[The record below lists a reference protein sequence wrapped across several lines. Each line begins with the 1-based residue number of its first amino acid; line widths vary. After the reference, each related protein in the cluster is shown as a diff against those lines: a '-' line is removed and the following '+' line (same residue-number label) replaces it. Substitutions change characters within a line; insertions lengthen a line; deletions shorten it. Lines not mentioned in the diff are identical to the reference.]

1 MSTPPKTFTLFR
13 RYLDEFLGYAGVRA
27 VKGALLLTA
36 SGFMQGISLL
46 MIIPLLGLTGFVSAE
61 PQGSSEIAGTLEGLF
76 SSINL
81 SYNLVTVLGLFFLIL
96 TADALFTRY
105 RSITMFNLQVDFIN
119 HLRNN
124 LYRNIGNASWK
135 FHSRHHSA
143 ESLHLLDEAVSNIG
157 SGTYSVLQLFV
168 LAFQAAVYVIVSVQ
182 ISLTMTVLMIVTGLV
197 LYLSVMPINR
207 RMFRHGEKAVTSSK
221 KLYRTMS
228 DYFGGLKLAKSYN
241 RTSEHVHDFAVTAH
255 ELRNEQMQL
264 NRSSSSAQMW
274 MRIFTVGLLCV
285 FVYVAL
291 TAAHMGGDQL
301 ILLIV
306 LANRLYGVLSSG
318 QSHWQR
324 LLEMLPNY
332 ATFTEAREK
341 FQAHA
346 EPRVDMN
353 AEPLQLHQQ
362 IRLEDVS
369 FQYLESTDRPALTK
383 ISISIPAKKTTAI
396 IGPSGAGK
404 STLADILMGVL
415 IPDSGQIIIDDKPLT
430 TKMLAVWRDS
440 VAYVPQEVY
449 LFDGSIRSNLNWA
462 CGQALEDDALWT
474 ALDAAAAGDFVR
486 KLPDGLDSVVGER
499 GVRLSGGE
507 RQRIALARALV
518 TQPDAL
524 ILDEATSS
532 LDQQNERRI
541 RDAIMNLRGQL
552 TIIIIAHR
560 HSTIEHADH
569 VISMDHGKVAASGNW
584 EELHAIQ

>member
-1 MSTPPKTFTLFR
+1 M
-13 RYLDEFLGYAGVRA
+13 RA

-61 PQGSSEIAGTLEGLF
+61 SEGSSITSTLEGLF
-76 SSINL
+76 SSVNL
-81 SYNLVTVLGLFFLIL
+81 SYNLVTVLGLFFLVL
-96 TADALFTRY
+96 AAEALFTRY
-105 RSITMFNLQVDFIN
+105 RSVTMFSLQMDFIN
-119 HLRNN
+119 HLRNG
-124 LYRNIGNASWK
+124 LYRHIGNARWQ

-143 ESLHLLDEAVSNIG
+143 ESLHLLDEAVGEIG

-168 LAFQAAVYVIVSVQ
+168 LVFQTAVYVFVSVQ
-182 ISLTMTVLMIVTGLV
+182 VSVMMTLLMIVTGLM
-197 LYLSVMPINR
+197 LYASVMPINR
-207 RMFRHGEKAVTSSK
+207 RMFRHGEKAVTATR
-221 KLYRTMS
+221 KLYRTMA

-241 RTSEHVHDFAVTAH
+241 RTDEHIEKFVGTTN
-255 ELRNEQMQL
+255 ELRGEQLQL
-264 NRSSSSAQMW
+264 NSASASAQMW
-274 MRIFTVGLLCV
+274 MRIFTIGLLCV

-291 TAAHMGGDQL
+291 SVMQMGGDQL

-306 LANRLYGVLSSG
+306 LANRLYGVMSSG
-318 QSHWQR
+318 QSYWQM
-324 LLEMLPNY
+324 LLQMLPSY
-332 ATFTEAREK
+332 VAFTDARSE

-346 EPRVDMN
+346 EPIIDIN
-353 AEPLQLHQQ
+353 AAPLHVHQQ
-362 IRLEDVS
+362 IRLDDVS
-369 FQYLESTDRPALTK
+369 FQYSESTAHSALSA
-383 ISISIPAKKTTAI
+383 ISIEIPVNKTTAI

-415 IPDSGQIIIDDKPLT
+415 IPDSGQITIDATPLT
-430 TKMLAVWRDS
+430 HEKLSAWRDS

-462 CGQALEDDALWT
+462 CGKTIDDDTQWT
-474 ALDAAAAGDFVR
+474 ALDAAAAGDFVS
-486 KLPDGLDSVVGER
+486 KLSDGLDSIVGER

-518 TQPDAL
+518 TRPDVL

-532 LDQQNERRI
+532 LDQENERRI
-541 RDAIMNLRGQL
+541 RDAITNLHGQL

-569 VISMDHGKVAASGNW
+569 VIVMDQGEVVASGSWNKLQ
-584 EELHAIQ
+584 ESQITP